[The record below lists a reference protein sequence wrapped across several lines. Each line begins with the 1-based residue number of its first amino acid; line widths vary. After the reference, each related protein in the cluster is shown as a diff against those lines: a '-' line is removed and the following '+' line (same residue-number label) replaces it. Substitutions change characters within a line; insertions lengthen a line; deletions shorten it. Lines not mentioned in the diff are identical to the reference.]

1 MLTDNEKAA
10 KVSVEREWPADGVY
24 QKQNN
29 DHPYGKE
36 KDDALHEFIQE
47 KGDRLDGKVC
57 HLLNYCLN
65 ALDA

>member
-1 MLTDNEKAA
+1 MLTDNEEAA
-10 KVSVEREWPADGVY
+10 KVSVEREWPADGVH

-29 DHPYGKE
+29 DHH
-36 KDDALHEFIQE
+36 DALHEFIQE